1 MNSITPPV
9 TYIFR
14 CNTDVT
20 SLNSGTAVKEV
31 VIYVSDYITKSSLK
45 THVIF
50 DSIKS
55 IFAKNCEMISGSLP
69 SKEKARQLM
78 TKVVNLLSTK
88 MEMGAP
94 MICMYLLG
102 NPDHYT
108 DHKFV
113 NFYWQSYVLEARRV
127 WCSDGELDADAAKSA
142 DKYTLIKQKG
152 KLVGLS
158 PVFDYIYRNKELEN
172 MNLYDWVCQCTRVKI
187 STKKAKDGKK
197 LLDQNVLDGSDESDT
212 EAGSPLDKLGKNMFA
227 FTRDHPLH
235 KGHATRVSPS
245 KDTIIPNI
253 VGATLPRRNQGDQE
267 YYCSTM

>member
-1 MNSITPPV
+1 MNSITPLV
-9 TYIFR
+9 SYIFR

-55 IFAKNCEMISGSLP
+55 IFAKNCEMIGGSLP

-113 NFYWQSYVLEARRV
+113 NFYWQSYVSEARRV
-127 WCSDGELDADAAKSA
+127 WCADENLDITNST
-142 DKYTLIKQKG
+142 DKFTLIKQKG

-158 PVFDYIYRNKELEN
+158 PVFDYIYRASELEN
-172 MNLYDWVCQCTRVKI
+172 MTLYDWVCQCTRVKI
-187 STKKAKDGKK
+187 PAKKQS
-197 LLDQNVLDGSDESDT
+197 LTQNTLDNLDECHESDT
-212 EAGSPLDKLGKNMFA
+212 EIDPALGTLGKNMFA

-235 KGHATRVSPS
+235 RGHAIKVSPP
-245 KDTIIPNI
+245 KDTVIPNI
-253 VGATLPRRNQGDQE
+253 VGATLPRRDQGDRE

>member
-1 MNSITPPV
+1 MNSITPLV

-55 IFAKNCEMISGSLP
+55 ILAKSCEMIGGSLP

-108 DHKFV
+108 DHTFV
-113 NFYWQSYVLEARRV
+113 NFYWQSYVSEARRV
-127 WCSDGELDADAAKSA
+127 WCSNEELETSNSV
-142 DKYTLIKQKG
+142 DKFTLIKQKG

-158 PVFDYIYRNKELEN
+158 PVFDYIYRDNELEN
-172 MNLYDWVCQCTRVKI
+172 MTLYDWVCRCTRVKI
-187 STKKAKDGKK
+187 PTKGAGGGRSLADDNEDGG
-197 LLDQNVLDGSDESDT
+197 LD
-212 EAGSPLDKLGKNMFA
+212 AGPPLGKLGKNIFA
-227 FTRDHPLH
+227 FTKDHPLH
-235 KGHATRVSPS
+235 KAHATRVSPS
-245 KDTIIPNI
+245 KDTVVPNI
-253 VGATLPRRNQGDQE
+253 VGATLPRRDQGDRE